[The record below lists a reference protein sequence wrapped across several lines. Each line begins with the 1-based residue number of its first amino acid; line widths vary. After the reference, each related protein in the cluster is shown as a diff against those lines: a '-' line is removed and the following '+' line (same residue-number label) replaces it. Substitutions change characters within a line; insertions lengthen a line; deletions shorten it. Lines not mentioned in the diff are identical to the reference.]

1 FENMRL
7 AQLEKR
13 KKGLITSGAVGGG
26 VAVIGLI
33 LLAIGSMGLAVALII
48 VGLIVFIV
56 WYAIVSTKVKNELKE
71 QVMNDMLKKIDGTFV
86 YMRKD
91 GSFHKKFRLS
101 GFVKSFSSVSVE
113 DVFKG
118 KIEGQNFTLG
128 ELVATRKQGEKSS
141 VTVFKGP
148 FGYIETS
155 NQYQFTSIIPDRLEK
170 TLGGLGRMMQ
180 KANLSRLNQKLI
192 KIDEDPDFE
201 KSYAVWTKD
210 EQSIRQ
216 ILTPQFRNYL
226 KSLASMAGVHV
237 GFRDNLIFFGLYNSK
252 DLFKIK
258 MKNAITESTVKR
270 FYDEFSEYYSILENI
285 VSFSLTGTGVS
296 SAGDAVPPSPQN
308 KDSVPPPPPQ

>member
-1 FENMRL
+1 MLKSFEELKQIGFDYHVFEKMRL
-7 AQLEKR
+7 EQLAKR
-13 KKGLITSGAVGGG
+13 KKGLMMSGAVGGG
-26 VAVIGLI
+26 LAVVGLI
-33 LLAIGSMGLAVALII
+33 LLAVGSMGAAVALII
-48 VGLIVFIV
+48 VGLLVFGIWFAV
-56 WYAIVSTKVKNELKE
+56 VSSKVKNELKE

-86 YMRKD
+86 YMRRD
-91 GSFHKKFRLS
+91 SNFHKKFRLS

-118 KIEGQNFTLG
+118 QIAGQNFTMG
-128 ELVATRKQGEKSS
+128 ELVVTRKQGEKSS

-148 FGYIETS
+148 FGFIETS
-155 NQYQFTSIIPDRLEK
+155 NQYQFTSVIPDRLEK

-210 EQSIRQ
+210 EQTIKQ

-226 KSLASMAGVHV
+226 KSLAVMAGVHV

-252 DLFKIK
+252 DLFQIK
-258 MKNAITESTVKR
+258 LKDAITESTVKR
-270 FYDEFSEYYSILENI
+270 FYNEFSEYYTIMENI
-285 VSFSLTGTGVS
+285 VSFSTTGTGLRH
-296 SAGDAVPPSPQN
+296 N
-308 KDSVPPPPPQ
+308 NY